1 MAESVAEDWNKLFR
15 SDILGTEDFVPV
27 GDDVEDPMSARP
39 EIMAGA
45 TQDPGATAEPQA
57 APASQATTPEA
68 SASPGQRAR
77 WHIDPVITGS
87 AAHRADGAEQEQRG
101 RGLAFAVVIAAAVM
115 DLLDS
120 TITQVAAPDIRRQ
133 LGGSYAVIEWV
144 TAAYAL
150 AMAAGLLTGGR
161 LGDLFGRRRM
171 LLTGMAGFVAA
182 SALCAAAGNAGELI
196 AARAAQGAL
205 GAIMLPQV
213 FGLIRDLFEEHEM
226 GRAFGVYGPVMGL
239 SAMLGPIASG
249 GLIGADVLGS
259 GWRMIFL
266 VNVPVGLAALVLGA
280 RLLPAGAASVDG
292 SGRGS
297 GREAGRASRRGR
309 LDLPGAVLAG
319 AAMFGLVFPLAQG
332 HALGWPAWLF
342 GMLAASVLVLA
353 CFAAYQVRRQR
364 AGRTPLV
371 EPSIFGHRSYRAGI
385 AFSVVFVGSM
395 GGIVMIFNVF
405 LQNGLGFTPWHSAL
419 TTAPWAAGAFVGSAV
434 GGIAMT
440 KLGRRVLHAGLVVE
454 AAGLLAIYAVLRG
467 AGTGV
472 GTVGLLAP
480 MVVGGI
486 GMGMVFV
493 PLFDIV
499 MAGVRPRE
507 MGSASGVLQTVNSLG
522 MSLGIAGIGAI
533 FFALAG
539 GHGRHVPVYL
549 GAAEWTALATVGL
562 LACSFAVAFGLPRRA
577 RDVGA
582 LAGQQ

>member
-1 MAESVAEDWNKLFR
+1 MSSA
-15 SDILGTEDFVPV
+15 
-27 GDDVEDPMSARP
+27 VETTTTTAAPS
-39 EIMAGA
+39 EAGA
-45 TQDPGATAEPQA
+45 GQ
-57 APASQATTPEA
+57 PE
-68 SASPGQRAR
+68 
-77 WHIDPVITGS
+77 
-87 AAHRADGAEQEQRG
+87 RG
-101 RGLAFAVVIAAAVM
+101 RWWRWLAFAVVIAAAVM

-120 TITQVAAPDIRRQ
+120 TITQVAAPAIRRE

-171 LLTGMAGFVAA
+171 LLIGMAGFVAA
-182 SALCAAAGNAGELI
+182 SALCAAAGSAGELI

-205 GAIMLPQV
+205 GALMLPQV
-213 FGLIRDLFEEHEM
+213 FGLIRDLFQAHEM
-226 GRAFGVYGPVMGL
+226 GKAFGVYGPVMGL
-239 SAMLGPIASG
+239 SAMLGPIAAG
-249 GLIGADVLGS
+249 GLIGADLFGT

-280 RLLPAGAASVDG
+280 RLLPVGAASAGTASAGG
-292 SGRGS
+292 SGG
-297 GREAGRASRRGR
+297 GARRGR
-309 LDLPGAVLAG
+309 GQLDLAG
-319 AAMFGLVFPLAQG
+319 AGLAAVAMFGLVFPLAQG
-332 HALGWPAWLF
+332 HALGWPAWLYA
-342 GMLAASVLVLA
+342 MLAASVLVLA
-353 CFAAYQVRRQR
+353 WFAVYQVRRQR

-385 AFSVVFVGSM
+385 AFSIVFVGSL

-454 AAGLLAIYAVLRG
+454 AAGLLAVYAVLRG
-467 AGTGV
+467 AGAGV
-472 GTVGLLAP
+472 STADLLAP

-499 MAGVRPRE
+499 MAGVRPQE
-507 MGSASGVLQTVNSLG
+507 MGSASGVLQTVNALG

-533 FFALAG
+533 FFALTG

-549 GAAEWTALATVGL
+549 NAAEWTALATVGL

-577 RDVGA
+577 RER
-582 LAGQQ
+582 

>member
-1 MAESVAEDWNKLFR
+1 MSSAVEATTTTAAPSEAGAERAVPAGAAARAGAERAVPAGAAARAGAERAVPAGAAARAGADQATRWNIGAVVTGPMEHR
-15 SDILGTEDFVPV
+15 GGTE
-27 GDDVEDPMSARP
+27 
-39 EIMAGA
+39 
-45 TQDPGATAEPQA
+45 
-57 APASQATTPEA
+57 
-68 SASPGQRAR
+68 
-77 WHIDPVITGS
+77 
-87 AAHRADGAEQEQRG
+87 RG
-101 RGLAFAVVIAAAVM
+101 RWWRWLAFAVVIAAAVM

-120 TITQVAAPDIRRQ
+120 TITQVAAPAIRRE

-161 LGDLFGRRRM
+161 LGDVFGRRRM
-171 LLTGMAGFVAA
+171 LLIGMAGFVAA
-182 SALCAAAGNAGELI
+182 SALCAAAGSAGELI

-213 FGLIRDLFEEHEM
+213 FGLIRDLFEAHEM

-249 GLIGADVLGS
+249 GLIGADVFGT

-266 VNVPVGLAALVLGA
+266 VNVPVGLVALVLGA
-280 RLLPAGAASVDG
+280 RLLPVGAAATGAASAG
-292 SGRGS
+292 GLGGGLGAGRG
-297 GREAGRASRRGR
+297 AWRGQ
-309 LDLPGAVLAG
+309 LDLAGAVLA
-319 AAMFGLVFPLAQG
+319 AVAMFGLVFPLAQG
-332 HALGWPAWLF
+332 HALGWPAWLYA
-342 GMLAASVLVLA
+342 MLAASVLVLA
-353 CFAAYQVRRQR
+353 WFVVHQIRRQR

-371 EPSIFGHRSYRAGI
+371 EPSVFGHRSYRAGI
-385 AFSVVFVGSM
+385 VFSIVFVGSL

-454 AAGLLAIYAVLRG
+454 AAGLLAVYAVLRG
-467 AGTGV
+467 AGAGISTMD
-472 GTVGLLAP
+472 LLAP

-499 MAGVRPRE
+499 MAGVRPQE
-507 MGSASGVLQTVNSLG
+507 MGSASGVLQTVNALG

-549 GAAEWTALATVGL
+549 SAAEWTALATVGL

-577 RDVGA
+577 RER
-582 LAGQQ
+582 

>member
-1 MAESVAEDWNKLFR
+1 
-15 SDILGTEDFVPV
+15 
-27 GDDVEDPMSARP
+27 MSSAL
-39 EIMAGA
+39 ETAITA
-45 TQDPGATAEPQA
+45 TAAPGATA
-57 APASQATTPEA
+57 ASQP
-68 SASPGQRAR
+68 RRR
-77 WHIDPVITGS
+77 WV
-87 AAHRADGAEQEQRG
+87 
-101 RGLAFAVVIAAAVM
+101 AFGVVIAAAVM

-120 TITQVAAPDIRRQ
+120 TITQVAAPSIRRE

-171 LLTGMAGFVAA
+171 LLAGMAGFVAA
-182 SALCAAAGNAGELI
+182 SVLCAAASSAGELI

-213 FGLIRDLFEEHEM
+213 FGLIRDLFEAHEM

-249 GLIGADVLGS
+249 GLIGADVFGL

-280 RLLPAGAASVDG
+280 RLLPAGAPG
-292 SGRGS
+292 SRG
-297 GREAGRASRRGR
+297 ARRGR
-309 LDLPGAVLAG
+309 LDLPGAALA
-319 AAMFGLVFPLAQG
+319 AVAMFGLVYPLAQG
-332 HALGWPAWLF
+332 HALGWPAWLY
-342 GMLAASVLVLA
+342 GMLATSVLMLA
-353 CFAAYQVRRQR
+353 GFAAYQIRRQR

-371 EPSIFGHRSYRAGI
+371 EPSIFGHRAYRAGI
-385 AFSVVFVGSM
+385 AFSIVFVGSL

-434 GGIAMT
+434 GGITMT

-454 AAGLLAIYAVLRG
+454 AAGLLGIYAVLRG
-467 AGTGV
+467 AGAGV
-472 GTVGLLAP
+472 GTVDLLAP

-499 MAGVRPRE
+499 MAGVRPQE
-507 MGSASGVLQTVNSLG
+507 MGSASGVLQTVNCLG

-539 GHGRHVPVYL
+539 GRGAHVPVYL
-549 GAAEWTALATVGL
+549 GAAQWTALATVGL
-562 LACSFAVAFGLPRRA
+562 LACSFVVGFGLPRRA
-577 RDVGA
+577 REMGA
-582 LAGQQ
+582 R

>member
-1 MAESVAEDWNKLFR
+1 
-15 SDILGTEDFVPV
+15 
-27 GDDVEDPMSARP
+27 
-39 EIMAGA
+39 
-45 TQDPGATAEPQA
+45 
-57 APASQATTPEA
+57 
-68 SASPGQRAR
+68 
-77 WHIDPVITGS
+77 
-87 AAHRADGAEQEQRG
+87 
-101 RGLAFAVVIAAAVM
+101 VVIAAAVM

-120 TITQVAAPDIRRQ
+120 TITQVAAPTIRRE

-171 LLTGMAGFVAA
+171 LLIGMAGFVAA
-182 SALCAAAGNAGELI
+182 SALCAAAGSAGELI

-213 FGLIRDLFEEHEM
+213 FGLIRDLFEAHEM
-226 GRAFGVYGPVMGL
+226 GKAFGVYGPVMGL

-249 GLIGADVLGS
+249 GLIGADVFGT

-280 RLLPAGAASVDG
+280 RLLPVGAASAGAGAAGAADAAG
-292 SGRGS
+292 SGR
-297 GREAGRASRRGR
+297 RAGRGQ
-309 LDLPGAVLAG
+309 LDLAG
-319 AAMFGLVFPLAQG
+319 AGLAAVAMFGLVFPLAQG
-332 HALGWPAWLF
+332 HALGWPAWLYA
-342 GMLAASVLVLA
+342 MLAGSVLVLA
-353 CFAAYQVRRQR
+353 WFAVYQIRRQR

-371 EPSIFGHRSYRAGI
+371 EPSVFAHRSYRAGI
-385 AFSVVFVGSM
+385 AFSIVFVGSL

-440 KLGRRVLHAGLVVE
+440 KLGRRILHAGLVVE
-454 AAGLLAIYAVLRG
+454 AAGLLAVYAVLRG
-467 AGTGV
+467 AAAGV
-472 GTVGLLAP
+472 STVDLLAP

-507 MGSASGVLQTVNSLG
+507 MGSASGVLQTVNALG

-549 GAAEWTALATVGL
+549 SAAEWTALATVGL

-577 RDVGA
+577 REMGVP
-582 LAGQQ
+582 AGQQ

>member
-1 MAESVAEDWNKLFR
+1 MSSAVEA
-15 SDILGTEDFVPV
+15 TEQ
-27 GDDVEDPMSARP
+27 
-39 EIMAGA
+39 AGV
-45 TQDPGATAEPQA
+45 
-57 APASQATTPEA
+57 
-68 SASPGQRAR
+68 GQRAR
-77 WHIDPVITGS
+77 AGAQQAGAEVRQRTHTGAERAGAERAGAGQLAIDPVVTGTTG
-87 AAHRADGAEQEQRG
+87 HRPGYERG
-101 RGLAFAVVIAAAVM
+101 RRGRWLAFAVVIAAAVM

-120 TITQVAAPDIRRQ
+120 TITQVAAPAIRRE

-161 LGDLFGRRRM
+161 LGDLFGRRRV

-182 SALCAAAGNAGELI
+182 SALCAAAGGAGELI
-196 AARAAQGAL
+196 AARAAQGVM

-213 FGLIRDLFEEHEM
+213 FGLIRDLFEAHEM

-249 GLIGADVLGS
+249 GLIGADIFGT

-280 RLLPAGAASVDG
+280 RLLPAGAAVAGG

-297 GREAGRASRRGR
+297 RHGR
-309 LDLPGAVLAG
+309 LDLPGAALA
-319 AAMFGLVFPLAQG
+319 AVAMFGLVFPLAQG
-332 HALGWPAWLF
+332 HALGWPAWLY
-342 GMLAASVLVLA
+342 GMLAASVLALA
-353 CFAAYQVRRQR
+353 CFAAYQIRRQR

-371 EPSIFGHRSYRAGI
+371 EPSIFGHGPYRAGI
-385 AFSVVFVGSM
+385 VFSIVFVGSL

-454 AAGLLAIYAVLRG
+454 AAGLLAVYAVLRG
-467 AGTGV
+467 AGAGV
-472 GTVGLLAP
+472 ATVDLLAP

-499 MAGVRPRE
+499 MAGVRPQE
-507 MGSASGVLQTVNSLG
+507 MGSAAGVLQTVNSLG

-533 FFALAG
+533 FFGLAG
-539 GHGRHVPVYL
+539 GHGTAVQVYL
-549 GAAEWTALATVGL
+549 HAAQWTALTTVGL

-577 RDVGA
+577 RS
-582 LAGQQ
+582 

>member
-1 MAESVAEDWNKLFR
+1 MSSAVEATITTAAPSQA
-15 SDILGTEDFVPV
+15 GTE
-27 GDDVEDPMSARP
+27 
-39 EIMAGA
+39 
-45 TQDPGATAEPQA
+45 
-57 APASQATTPEA
+57 
-68 SASPGQRAR
+68 
-77 WHIDPVITGS
+77 
-87 AAHRADGAEQEQRG
+87 RG
-101 RGLAFAVVIAAAVM
+101 RRWRWLAFAVVIAAAVM

-120 TITQVAAPDIRRQ
+120 TITQVAAPAIRHE

-171 LLTGMAGFVAA
+171 LLIGMAGFVVA
-182 SALCAAAGNAGELI
+182 SALCAAAGSAGELI

-213 FGLIRDLFEEHEM
+213 FGLIRDLFEAHEM
-226 GRAFGVYGPVMGL
+226 GQAFGVYGPVMGL

-249 GLIGADVLGS
+249 GLIGADVAGT

-266 VNVPVGLAALVLGA
+266 VNVPVGLVALVLGA
-280 RLLPAGAASVDG
+280 RLLPVGAAGAGAAG
-292 SGRGS
+292 AGAAG
-297 GREAGRASRRGR
+297 AGRAVRRGAR
-309 LDLPGAVLAG
+309 RGVRRGQLDLAG
-319 AAMFGLVFPLAQG
+319 AGLAAVAMFGLVFPLAQG
-332 HALGWPAWLF
+332 HALGWPAWLYA
-342 GMLAASVLVLA
+342 MLAASVLVLA
-353 CFAAYQVRRQR
+353 WFVVYQIRRQR

-385 AFSVVFVGSM
+385 AFSIVFVGSL

-454 AAGLLAIYAVLRG
+454 AAGLLAVYAVLRG
-467 AGTGV
+467 AGAGV
-472 GTVGLLAP
+472 STMDLLAP

-499 MAGVRPRE
+499 MAGVRPQE
-507 MGSASGVLQTVNSLG
+507 MGSASGVLQTVNALG

-549 GAAEWTALATVGL
+549 SAAEWTALATVGL

-577 RDVGA
+577 RER
-582 LAGQQ
+582 

>member
-1 MAESVAEDWNKLFR
+1 MSSAVETTVTRAP
-15 SDILGTEDFVPV
+15 IGAGTQQSGP
-27 GDDVEDPMSARP
+27 
-39 EIMAGA
+39 
-45 TQDPGATAEPQA
+45 
-57 APASQATTPEA
+57 
-68 SASPGQRAR
+68 R
-77 WHIDPVITGS
+77 W
-87 AAHRADGAEQEQRG
+87 RW
-101 RGLAFAVVIAAAVM
+101 LAFAVVIAAAVM

-120 TITQVAAPDIRRQ
+120 TITQVAAPAIRRE

-171 LLTGMAGFVAA
+171 LLIGMAGFVAA
-182 SALCAAAGNAGELI
+182 SALCAAAGSAGELI

-213 FGLIRDLFEEHEM
+213 FGLIRDLFEAHEM
-226 GRAFGVYGPVMGL
+226 GKAFGVYGPVMGL

-249 GLIGADVLGS
+249 GLIGADVFGT

-280 RLLPAGAASVDG
+280 RLLPVGAASLSAGAAGAGAASAGAASAGG
-292 SGRGS
+292 SGR
-297 GREAGRASRRGR
+297 RAGRGQ
-309 LDLPGAVLAG
+309 LDLAG
-319 AAMFGLVFPLAQG
+319 AGLAAVAMFGLVFPLAQG
-332 HALGWPAWLF
+332 HALGWPAWLYA
-342 GMLAASVLVLA
+342 MLAASVLVLA
-353 CFAAYQVRRQR
+353 WFAVYQIRRQR

-385 AFSVVFVGSM
+385 VFSIVFVGSL

-454 AAGLLAIYAVLRG
+454 AAGLLAVYAVLRG
-467 AGTGV
+467 AGADVSTAD
-472 GTVGLLAP
+472 LLAP

-499 MAGVRPRE
+499 LAGVRQQE
-507 MGSASGVLQTVNSLG
+507 MGSASGVLQTVNALG

-539 GHGRHVPVYL
+539 GHGGHVPAYL
-549 GAAEWTALATVGL
+549 SAAQWTALATAGL

-577 RDVGA
+577 RER
-582 LAGQQ
+582 